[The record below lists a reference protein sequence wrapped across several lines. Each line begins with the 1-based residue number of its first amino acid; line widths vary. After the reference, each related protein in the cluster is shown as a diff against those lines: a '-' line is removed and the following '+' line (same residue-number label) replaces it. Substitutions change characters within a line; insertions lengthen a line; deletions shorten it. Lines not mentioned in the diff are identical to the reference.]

1 MTTALI
7 ALIVLALLAY
17 GLERNNARQ
26 SYPHSRLAGSNDV
39 QDRDLIR
46 TDADLRAASALGA
59 TPRHRRT
66 PALRL
71 HRSA

>member
-1 MTTALI
+1 MTTAVF

-17 GLERNNARQ
+17 GLERNNNRDA
-26 SYPHSRLAGSNDV
+26 SPHTRLAGSHDV

-46 TDADLRAASALGA
+46 TDADLRAASAYGA
-59 TPRHRRT
+59 TSRRGRI
-66 PALRL
+66 PALRP

>member
-1 MTTALI
+1 MTTALF

-17 GLERNNARQ
+17 GLERNNLRQ
-26 SYPHSRLAGSNDV
+26 SSPHSRLAGSNDV

-46 TDADLRAASALGA
+46 TDADLRAASAYSA
-59 TPRHRRT
+59 TPRRT
-66 PALRL
+66 PTLRL